1 MDVVDVLIVGAGH
14 AGANCA
20 MELRKAG
27 FEGSVMLLSDET
39 ELPYERPPL
48 TKDYFTGD
56 RGGEQ
61 IRFRT
66 AEAWLERGI
75 EVRLAHRVE
84 AIEPEAHRVRLA
96 DGATLQYGKL
106 VWAAGGTP
114 RRLACEGATLA
125 GVHVIRAKHDIDA
138 LKADLAGREH
148 VVIVGGGYVGLEAAA
163 SLTKLGGVRVTVVE
177 AQDRLLARVAGEPLS
192 AFIEGEHRA
201 RGVEIVTGAQVAALK
216 GRDGRV
222 SAVELADGRSIAAD
236 LVIAGIGIVPT
247 AQLLLDAGAQGGNG
261 VDVDEQCR
269 TTLPDVYAI
278 GDCARRAHPLVAGA
292 ALRIESVPSAL
303 EHAQIVAASIT
314 GKPAPKPGVPW
325 FWSTQYDLR
334 IQMAGIP
341 DGYDE
346 VAVRGDLAA
355 RSFLVLYLR
364 GGRLIALDAVNA
376 TKDYVQG
383 RALLAADV
391 TLTREQLEDL
401 SVPLQARMPVAS
413 A

>member
-236 LVIAGIGIVPT
+236 LVIAGIGIVPA

-261 VDVDEQCR
+261 VDVDPQCR

-314 GKPAPKPGVPW
+314 GKPSPKPGVPW
-325 FWSTQYDLR
+325 FWLTQYDLR

>member
-106 VWAAGGTP
+106 VWAAGGAP

-138 LKADLAGREH
+138 LKADLAGREQ

-314 GKPAPKPGVPW
+314 GKPLPKPGVPW

>member
-247 AQLLLDAGAQGGNG
+247 AQRLLDAGAQGGNG

>member
-96 DGATLQYGKL
+96 DDATLQYGKL

>member
-106 VWAAGGTP
+106 VWAAGGAP

-314 GKPAPKPGVPW
+314 GKPLPKPGVPW

>member
-106 VWAAGGTP
+106 VWAAGGAP

-138 LKADLAGREH
+138 LKADLAGREQ

-261 VDVDEQCR
+261 VDVDEQCG

-314 GKPAPKPGVPW
+314 GKPLPKPGVPW

>member
-314 GKPAPKPGVPW
+314 GKPLPKPGVPW

>member
-106 VWAAGGTP
+106 VWAAGGAP

-236 LVIAGIGIVPT
+236 LVIAGIGIVPN

-314 GKPAPKPGVPW
+314 GKPLPKPGVPW

-401 SVPLQARMPVAS
+401 SVPLHARMPVAS

>member
-261 VDVDEQCR
+261 VDVDSQCR

-314 GKPAPKPGVPW
+314 GKPLPKPGVPW

-346 VAVRGDLAA
+346 VAVRGELAA

>member
-247 AQLLLDAGAQGGNG
+247 AQRLLDAGAQGGNG

-303 EHAQIVAASIT
+303 EHAQIVSASIT
-314 GKPAPKPGVPW
+314 GKPSPKPGVPW

-346 VAVRGDLAA
+346 VAVRGELAA

>member
-114 RRLACEGATLA
+114 RRLACDGATLA

-201 RGVEIVTGAQVAALK
+201 RGVEIVTGAQVTALT

-261 VDVDEQCR
+261 VDVDPQCR

-314 GKPAPKPGVPW
+314 GKPLPKPGVPW

-346 VAVRGDLAA
+346 VAVRGELAA